1 MLSITLFFITGLL
14 LLIGG
19 AELLVRGASKLAAR
33 AGISPLIIGLT
44 VVAFG
49 TSAPELAI
57 SLQSGFSGEADLL
70 LGNVIGSNIF
80 NVLLVLGISAMVTPL
95 IVSQKLVRLEIP
107 LMIGTSILLYLFA
120 VDGAISRMEGIVLFG
135 ILVIYILYLIYQSKT
150 DKEKPQPEFVE
161 EYGKTPQR
169 HWLWHASFVALG
181 LVLLVVGARW
191 LVESAIIFAEYLGIS
206 SLVIGL
212 TIVAAGTSL
221 PEVATS
227 IMASIKG
234 ERDIAVGNIV
244 GSNLFNIMS
253 ILGLTAIIL
262 PEDIPVSAGI
272 LGFDLPVMIAVSVAC
287 LPIFFTGNK
296 IDRWEG
302 LLFFGYYL
310 VFTIY
315 LILKASQH
323 DALPLFNYTM
333 LWFVFPLTV
342 VTLLVILFYEFRKNT
357 A

>member
-1 MLSITLFFITGLL
+1 MSITLFFIAGLL

-33 AGISPLIIGLT
+33 AGISPLVIGLT

-95 IVSQKLVRLEIP
+95 IVSQKLVRLDIP
-107 LMIGTSILLYLFA
+107 LMIGVSILLYLFA
-120 VDGAISRMEGIVLFG
+120 VDGTISRMEGIVLFV
-135 ILVIYILYLIYQSKT
+135 ILIIYILYLIYQSKT

-161 EYGKTPQR
+161 EYGETPRR
-169 HWLWHASFVALG
+169 HWLWHASLVAAG

-191 LVESAIIFAEYLGIS
+191 LVESAITFAEYLGIS

-227 IMASIKG
+227 VMASIKG

-262 PEDIPVSAGI
+262 PQDIPVSAGI

-310 VFTIY
+310 IFTIY

-323 DALPLFNYTM
+323 DVLPLFNNTM
-333 LWFVFPLTV
+333 LWFVLPLTV
-342 VTLLVILFYEFRKNT
+342 VTLVVILLYEFRKNT
-357 A
+357 E